1 MTDTI
6 LIVDDESSMRQTYQ
20 GWLKDSGWNLRV
32 FAVANDEQAIKI
44 SQTTAIDLAI
54 LDWNLECGLTGLD
67 LLENLRE
74 DQPDLVAIMITG
86 YAGTATPLK
95 ALRMGVRD
103 YLDKNQELN
112 RENFLKAVGHQ
123 LEKIRPARQQRAFA
137 KSLFEFH
144 SAIDRI
150 LPLVR
155 SSSILNDPVPV
166 SAAVKTLFR
175 FLMKLTQAN
184 DGVLLIQH
192 VSADG
197 SGAFEAWS
205 AEGERID
212 GGASEMVPF
221 SHSLAATVI
230 SMQEA
235 CGMTRADYA
244 HLGPIRLQTF
254 EKDRDSLLLA
264 SASLGGGSHAVFEL
278 FDRIGAERFSDED
291 RQRLTTGSELGGEL
305 LRQTLNEKH
314 TRSLLFDAIA
324 AALEASR
331 PHEDGTAD
339 EGGDTIGGPMME
351 SIRRNL
357 AEMPGSVLD
366 SEASI
371 RLSQAIRSL
380 ASRHGD
386 PAVRHCQKLIDSLLE
401 LLDRAAGMDGG

>member
-1 MTDTI
+1 
-6 LIVDDESSMRQTYQ
+6 
-20 GWLKDSGWNLRV
+20 
-32 FAVANDEQAIKI
+32 
-44 SQTTAIDLAI
+44 
-54 LDWNLECGLTGLD
+54 
-67 LLENLRE
+67 
-74 DQPDLVAIMITG
+74 MITG

-155 SSSILNDPVPV
+155 SSAVLNDPVPV
-166 SAAVKTLFR
+166 SAAVRTLFR
-175 FLMKLTQAN
+175 FLMKLTQAK

-192 VSADG
+192 VSPDG
-197 SGAFEAWS
+197 SGVFEAWS
-205 AEGERID
+205 SAGERIQ
-212 GGASEMVPF
+212 GELVPF

-230 SMQEA
+230 SMQEV

-244 HLGPIRLQTF
+244 HLGPIRLHPF
-254 EKDRDSLLLA
+254 EKDRASLLLA

-278 FDRIGAERFSDED
+278 FDKAGADKFSDED
-291 RQRLTTGSELGGEL
+291 RQRLATGSELGGEL

-331 PHEDGTAD
+331 LHDGD
-339 EGGDTIGGPMME
+339 IEGEVGDGGSPVMD
-351 SIRRNL
+351 SIRKNL
-357 AEMPGSVLD
+357 AEMPGSVLESD
-366 SEASI
+366 ASI
-371 RLSQAIRSL
+371 DLSESIRAL

-386 PAVRHCQKLIDSLLE
+386 PAVRHCQKLIDSLRE
-401 LLDRAAGMDGG
+401 LLDQAAGMEEG